1 MTALPE
7 YLIIEAKKG
16 KKRQVVPECCATE
29 YSLTPPDS
37 PTTNDGGP
45 KLNKKKKSVIQCSQ
59 ANNYMIVWL
68 IIGKMKLLMQTNGM
82 TAAEETRYYKAS

>member
-16 KKRQVVPECCATE
+16 KLSTVPECCATE

-45 KLNKKKKSVIQCSQ
+45 KLNKKKKSAFHCSQ

-68 IIGKMKLLMQTNGM
+68 IIEKMKLLMQTNGM
-82 TAAEETRYYKAS
+82 TAAEKTRYYKAS

>member
-1 MTALPE
+1 MTALLE
-7 YLIIEAKKG
+7 YVIIEAKKS
-16 KKRQVVPECCATE
+16 RTLTTVPDCCATE

-59 ANNYMIVWL
+59 ANNYMIV
-68 IIGKMKLLMQTNGM
+68 
-82 TAAEETRYYKAS
+82 